1 MRYNKYIKNGVF
13 KTMNKRLALLLI
25 ATGIL
30 GGCEQFN
37 QVTDLQSSQ
46 TSETSSSI
54 ESLTPEE
61 EQKIA
66 EEAEHQVMMDDL
78 PAVSTDDW
86 NLELVNNWT
95 KIDESIERPLS
106 VLPNGL
112 LVDERIIADYT
123 AMTEAGKK
131 AGHEI
136 LAVSTYRSVDLQTTN
151 YNTKIQQYLDEGH
164 TQEEAVKLTEDYIAI
179 PGGSEHH
186 TGLAID
192 VMDTEWVGT
201 GKGLVAEFDT
211 QASQQWLVE
220 HATDYGFVLRF
231 PKGKE
236 AETGIEYESW
246 HFRYVGK
253 ENAAYMKKHELALE
267 EYVALLEE
275 AGK

>member
-1 MRYNKYIKNGVF
+1 MKKN
-13 KTMNKRLALLLI
+13 LALLLI

-37 QVTDLQSSQ
+37 QEASVQSSQ
-46 TSETSSSI
+46 SAETSSSSV
-54 ESLTPEE
+54 SLTPEE
-61 EQKIA
+61 EQKLA
-66 EEAEHQVMMDDL
+66 EEAEHQAMLDAL
-78 PAVSTDDW
+78 PDASTEDW

-106 VLPNGL
+106 ALPNSNGL
-112 LVDERIIADYT
+112 LVDQRIIEEYT
-123 AMTEAGKK
+123 AMTDAGKE

-136 LAVSTYRSVDLQTTN
+136 IAVSTFRSVELQTTN
-151 YNTKIQQYLDEGH
+151 YNNSIQKYVDEGH
-164 TQEEAVKLTEDYIAI
+164 SKEEAVKLTEDYIAI

-192 VMDTEWVGT
+192 VMDTEWLNS
-201 GKGLVAEFDT
+201 GKGLIAEFDT

-220 HATDYGFVLRF
+220 HAADYGFVLRF

-253 ENAAYMKKHELALE
+253 ENAAYMKNYNLSLE
-267 EYVALLEE
+267 EYIALLNE

>member
-1 MRYNKYIKNGVF
+1 MKKKI
-13 KTMNKRLALLLI
+13 ALLLI

-37 QVTDLQSSQ
+37 PESIFQSS
-46 TSETSSSI
+46 TSSKASDTSSSSSV

-61 EQKIA
+61 EQKLA
-66 EEAEHQVMMDDL
+66 EEAEHQAMLDEL
-78 PAVSTDDW
+78 PNVSTNDW

-106 VLPNGL
+106 VLPNASPL
-112 LVDERIIADYT
+112 LVDERIIEDYT
-123 AMTEAGKK
+123 ALTEAGKK
-131 AGHEI
+131 DGHEI
-136 LAVSTYRSVDLQTTN
+136 IAVSTYRSVELQTTN
-151 YNTKIQQYLDEGH
+151 YNNSIQKYIDEGH
-164 TQEEAVKLTEDYIAI
+164 SQEEAVKLTEDYIAI

-192 VMDTEWVGT
+192 VMDTEWLNS
-201 GKGLVAEFDT
+201 GKGLIAEFDV
-211 QASQQWLVE
+211 QESQHWLVE
-220 HATDYGFVLRF
+220 HAADYGFVLRF

-253 ENAAYMKKHELALE
+253 ENAAYMKKYDLALE
-267 EYVALLEE
+267 EYIALLKE

>member
-1 MRYNKYIKNGVF
+1 
-13 KTMNKRLALLLI
+13 MNKKIALLLI

-37 QVTDLQSSQ
+37 PESNIQSSQ
-46 TSETSSSI
+46 SSETSSSI

-66 EEAEHQVMMDDL
+66 EEAEHQAMLDAL
-78 PAVSTDDW
+78 PDVSTNDW

-106 VLPNGL
+106 PLPNGL
-112 LVDERIIADYT
+112 LVDERIIEDYN
-123 AMTEAGKK
+123 AMTEAGKE
-131 AGHEI
+131 AGHDI
-136 LAVSTYRSVDLQTTN
+136 IAVSTYRSVELQTTN
-151 YNTKIQQYLDEGH
+151 YNNSIQKYIDEGH

-192 VMDTEWVGT
+192 VMDTEWLNT
-201 GKGLVAEFDT
+201 GKGLIAEFDT
-211 QASQQWLVE
+211 QESQQWLVE
-220 HATDYGFVLRF
+220 HATEYGFVLRF

-253 ENAAYMKKHELALE
+253 ENAAYMKKYDLTLE
-267 EYVALLEE
+267 EYIVLLKE